1 MRTTIAAIGTIA
13 SISDGSLIE
22 RSGTSRVLMQTQSFH
37 SARALTAADQTAATT
52 ADAPQAPAAKLTL
65 PTMTMMVVGSMVGA
79 GVFSLPARFAQET
92 GIAGA
97 LIAWVIAGSGMLML
111 AFVFQTL
118 AIRKPELDA
127 GVYAYAKAGFG
138 EYPGFFSAFG
148 YWASACVGNVV
159 YWVLIMSTIGAIA
172 SPLGDGDT
180 VLAIALSSV
189 GLWAFYFLIRR
200 GIKEAAA
207 INRIVTV
214 AKVIPILLFIVLA
227 LFYLD
232 PSVLADNFGGTGDA
246 GSLFDQVRGT
256 MLVTVFVFLG
266 VEGASVYSRHAKRR
280 EDVGRA
286 TILGFLG
293 VFSVFASVTIVSY
306 GIMPAEEIAELRQP
320 SMAGVLEHAVG
331 GWGKT
336 FVSVGLIVSV
346 LGAYLAWTLMAA
358 EVLFV
363 AAKDDDMPRFL
374 RRSTAE
380 DVPVPALLMTTALSQ
395 IVLVVT
401 YFSDDAFNFALDLTS
416 ALTLIPFLL
425 AALYAVKVGRNREGY
440 APADPALKRELAFA
454 LLASAYTAFLL
465 FAAGIKFV
473 LVSFIVYAPA
483 TVLFVMARRE
493 QGRRL
498 FSPVELAILAF
509 SVAGAAV
516 GVVALA
522 AGWITI

>member
-1 MRTTIAAIGTIA
+1 MTGT
-13 SISDGSLIE
+13 
-22 RSGTSRVLMQTQSFH
+22 QT
-37 SARALTAADQTAATT
+37 TAAEQPAGM
-52 ADAPQAPAAKLTL
+52 PPAAKLTL
-65 PTMTMMVVGSMVGA
+65 LTLTTMVVGSMVGA

-92 GIAGA
+92 GVAGA
-97 LIAWVIAGSGMLML
+97 LIAWTIAGSGMLML

-118 AIRKPELDA
+118 AIRRPRLDS

-138 EYPGFFSAFG
+138 EYPGFFAAFG
-148 YWASACVGNVV
+148 YWASACVGNVT
-159 YWVLIMSTIGAIA
+159 YWVLIMSTIGAIWPA
-172 SPLGDGDT
+172 LGEGDT
-180 VLAIALSSV
+180 VLAIVLSSV
-189 GLWAFYFLIRR
+189 GLWLFFFLIRR
-200 GIKEAAA
+200 GVKEAAA
-207 INRIVTV
+207 INRVVTV
-214 AKVIPILLFIVLA
+214 AKVMPILVFVVLA
-227 LFYLD
+227 LFFLD
-232 PSVLADNFGGTGDA
+232 PSVLADNFSGKGDTD
-246 GSLFDQVRGT
+246 SLFDQVRGT

-286 TILGFLG
+286 TVLGFLS
-293 VFSVFASVTIVSY
+293 VFAVFASVTIVSY
-306 GIMPAEEIAELRQP
+306 GIMPADEMADLRQP
-320 SMAGVLEHAVG
+320 SMAGVLEEAVG

-380 DVPVPALLMTTALSQ
+380 DVPLPALVLTTFLVQ
-395 IVLVVT
+395 LVLIIT
-401 YFSDDAFNFALDLTS
+401 YFSEDAFNFALDLTS

-425 AALYAVKVGRNREGY
+425 AAAY
-440 APADPALKRELAFA
+440 ALKVARSDAAPRRELVVAA
-454 LLASAYTAFLL
+454 LATLYTAFLI
-465 FAAGIKFV
+465 ATAGLKFV

-493 QGRRL
+493 QGREL
-498 FSPVELAILAF
+498 FSPVELLILAV
-509 SVAGAAV
+509 SIAGALV

-522 AGWITI
+522 AGWISI